1 MNKHTFHSFYEFA
14 DFLSSNNEVFKK
26 SPFKGFID
34 AANKIRTTSCG
45 VCKKRNI
52 DIALNVYK
60 NLMEVL
66 TEQDKE
72 NIKNLLEVETVMFL
86 FNGNP
91 MFKI

>member
-1 MNKHTFHSFYEFA
+1 MSNYTFDSFYQFA
-14 DFLSSNNEVFKK
+14 DFLTEHKEVFKH

-34 AANKIRTTSCG
+34 AANKIRSTSCG

-52 DIALNVYK
+52 DIALNVYQ

-86 FNGNP
+86 FKGNP